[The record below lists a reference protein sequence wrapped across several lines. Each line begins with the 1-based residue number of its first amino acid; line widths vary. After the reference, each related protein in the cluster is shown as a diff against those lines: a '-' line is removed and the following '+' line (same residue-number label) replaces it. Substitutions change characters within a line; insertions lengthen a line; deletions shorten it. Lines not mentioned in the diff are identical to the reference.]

1 MTRLTNLT
9 LTSNRITRFPN
20 IGCSPYK
27 TTSSIHDIKFP
38 ELHIIRLDD
47 NMIVEFP
54 LLPEMPLN
62 SDIRIRS
69 NKLVHFPPE
78 RMALLD
84 KVGYIDMAFNDAT
97 IFPDFSQLNESHL
110 MWLSASHCKIA
121 SIPVTHMNKLSKLHR
136 LDVSHNRI
144 AELPDMGFA
153 SQSLVELNVGY
164 NLLEV
169 IEPLLL
175 DGADI

>member
-1 MTRLTNLT
+1 M
-9 LTSNRITRFPN
+9 
-20 IGCSPYK
+20 
-27 TTSSIHDIKFP
+27 FP
-38 ELHIIRLDD
+38 ELHTIRLDG

-62 SDIRIRS
+62 SDILIRS
-69 NKLVHFPPE
+69 NKLTHFPPE

-84 KVGYIDMAFNDAT
+84 KVGYIDMGFNDAT

-110 MWLSASHCKIA
+110 MGLSASLCKKIA
-121 SIPVTHMNKLSKLHR
+121 SIPVTHINKLSKLHR

-153 SQSLVELNVGY
+153 SHSLVELNVGY
-164 NLLEV
+164 NLLC
-169 IEPLLL
+169 PLLL
-175 DGADI
+175 TWFNFNPSMDK